1 LTGAAPFCK
10 APDGI
15 RLVLREAA
23 MIRVP
28 RIAIVAFAVLIAVLG
43 VLGFRDF
50 TRSPYTGIQHYNL
63 VIRAVEASSPGREAG
78 LAPGDRILK
87 VNGVTPRNIN
97 HYGSLVAS
105 DRELRPL
112 AFTVVRGDST
122 FLAEVRCSP
131 QPTRHVSGK
140 FSLLV
145 VGLIFILA
153 GLVVITKRPDILG
166 VLFTLNCF
174 IFSFLMTERPVTG
187 VPLFHI
193 VAELV
198 YDFLFI
204 FLPAF
209 FLHFFLLFPG
219 REIERGTRRAR
230 LLGYLYLPPAG
241 LSLSTFVLALWQY
254 SGGAG
259 ERLGSLIDTLNALTV
274 VYWVVYI
281 IVSLA
286 VFIRTYV
293 VSEKVLRLKFR
304 IVIVGVALGIV
315 PITVLMLV
323 KQFQPAGEVP
333 ARYLWS
339 FFLSF
344 MPISFA
350 YAILKHDAF
359 DLGIVARKSL
369 VYAILLVFVVALY
382 YTLVTALGQE
392 LKRIFGAQAS
402 FVTGMAV
409 IIAAFAIVPAR
420 SGVQMIVDRAFYKSR
435 KVFQDEV
442 ISFSR
447 QIQYLLSL
455 EDVLAFVTKTMVA
468 TFHAEHAHLFLREAG
483 GNFTLRESSPS
494 ERGMR
499 LTSFP
504 PGTDLIAIMREE
516 RLPLMLEYF
525 DRLWIKNNLDRIS
538 RELVAM
544 AQASVAVPLLEQDEF
559 LGFVLIARK
568 SSGKPYTR
576 SDAEILE
583 LLGERSAAALMNIRL
598 CRDSIEKE
606 RLDEELRLA
615 SDIQARL
622 LPESPPPLR
631 MATLVGGIQTSRE
644 VGGDFYDYLE
654 LEPGKI
660 GIAVA
665 DVSGKGIPAAL
676 LMTTLQ
682 ASFRA
687 EAVKSASPA
696 AVVTALNTSLYER
709 SDPEK
714 FATLFY
720 AIYEDAS
727 GIVNYSNAGS
737 YPPFILTV
745 DGRINRLQSGGV
757 LIGVEAG
764 SAYREGI
771 LKLRPGDLLVIYTD
785 GFIDQENADGQ
796 PFGETRLIEFFRN
809 NLHLSVNGMI
819 EKLFATAIAFGQ
831 SNLKDDMTVVLLRRN
846 IL

>member
-1 LTGAAPFCK
+1 M
-10 APDGI
+10 
-15 RLVLREAA
+15 LREAA
-23 MIRVP
+23 MLSVP
-28 RIAIVAFAVLIAVLG
+28 RIAIVAFAALIAILG
-43 VLGFRDF
+43 LLGFRDF

-63 VIRAVEASSPGREAG
+63 VIRAVEASSPNREAG
-78 LAPGDRILK
+78 LAPGDRILR
-87 VNGVTPRNIN
+87 VNGVHPRNIN
-97 HYGSLVAS
+97 HYASLVAS
-105 DRELRPL
+105 DRALRPL
-112 AFTVVRGDST
+112 VFTIERGDST
-122 FLAEVRCSP
+122 FPVEVSCSM
-131 QPTRHVSGK
+131 QPARHVSGK
-140 FSLLV
+140 FSLLI
-145 VGLIFILA
+145 VGLTFILA

-166 VLFTLNCF
+166 MLFTLNCF
-174 IFSFLMTERPVTG
+174 IFSFLMTERPVTA

-193 VAELV
+193 VGELL

-230 LLGYLYLPPAG
+230 LLGFLYLPPTI

-254 SGGAG
+254 SGGTDT
-259 ERLGSLIDTLNALTV
+259 RLGRMIDALNALVV
-274 VYWVVYI
+274 VYWVVY
-281 IVSLA
+281 VVLSLA
-286 VFIRTYV
+286 VFIRTYI
-293 VSEKVLRLKFR
+293 VSEKVQRLKLR
-304 IVIVGVALGIV
+304 IVILGVALGIV
-315 PITVLMLV
+315 PITVLMLIT
-323 KQFQPAGEVP
+323 QFRATGEVP

-339 FFLSF
+339 FCLSF

-359 DLGIVARKSL
+359 DLGIVLRKSL

-382 YTLVTALGQE
+382 YTFVTAIGQE

-402 FVTGMAV
+402 IVTGMA
-409 IIAAFAIVPAR
+409 IILAALAIVPAR
-420 SGVQMIVDRAFYKSR
+420 SGIQTIVDRAFYRSR
-435 KVFQDEV
+435 KIFQDEV

-447 QIQYLLSL
+447 HIQYLLSL
-455 EDVLAFVTKTMVA
+455 EDVSAFVTKAMLT
-468 TFHAEHAHLFLREAG
+468 TFHAESSHLFLREGG
-483 GNFTLRESSPS
+483 GNFTLRESAPP
-494 ERGMR
+494 EKGIR

-504 PGTDLIAIMREE
+504 SGIDLITLMREE

-538 RELVAM
+538 RELITM
-544 AQASVAVPLLEQDEF
+544 AQASVAVPLLEQDEL
-559 LGFVLIARK
+559 LGFVLVARK

-576 SDAEILE
+576 SDAEVLE
-583 LLGERSAAALMNIRL
+583 LLGERSAVALMNIRL

-615 SDIQARL
+615 SDIQTRL

-631 MATLVGGIQTSRE
+631 GATLVGGIETSRE

-654 LEPGKI
+654 LDPGKI

-687 EAVKSASPA
+687 EALKSSSPA
-696 AVVTALNTSLYER
+696 AVVTALNRSLYER

-720 AIYEDAS
+720 AVYEDAS

-737 YPPFILTV
+737 YPPFILTA

-757 LIGVEAG
+757 LIGVEAA
-764 SAYREGI
+764 SDYREGI
-771 LKLRPGDLLVIYTD
+771 VKLRPGDLLVIYTD
-785 GFIDQENADGQ
+785 GFIDQESADGE
-796 PFGETRLIEFFRN
+796 PFGEQRLIEFFRN
-809 NLHLSVNGMI
+809 NLHLSVSGMI

-846 IL
+846 IS